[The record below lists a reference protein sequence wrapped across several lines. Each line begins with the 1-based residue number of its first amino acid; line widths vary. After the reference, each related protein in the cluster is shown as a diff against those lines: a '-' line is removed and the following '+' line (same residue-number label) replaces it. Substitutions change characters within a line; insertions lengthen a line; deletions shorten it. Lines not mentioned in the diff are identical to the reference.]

1 MNDNPTVADPAENYY
16 PEFIYSLPG
25 DPQPSFPLQLPLV
38 TSANGVISSSTKVF
52 TPIQQI
58 NKAPI
63 NRQQTPAR
71 LADNVATNQGFSDNE
86 MIETTRT
93 DPKKNLLRNPAQT
106 NLPRLIVDD
115 SVIRQTLQTPRTN
128 PINLDYHYEQIA
140 RYHQM
145 NYAQR
150 NGDLMNMAQPYES
163 GNLQPVRYVDD
174 EQPVDNDWKKEI
186 RVDDKGVVTIE
197 VRFQ

>member
-1 MNDNPTVADPAENYY
+1 MNDNPAENYY
-16 PEFIYSLPG
+16 PEFIPSRPG
-25 DPQPSFPLQLPLV
+25 DPRPSSPLQLPLV
-38 TSANGVISSSTKVF
+38 TPVGNGISSSTKVF
-52 TPIQQI
+52 TPLPQI
-58 NKAPI
+58 NELPI
-63 NRQQTPAR
+63 NEQPTSTR
-71 LADNVATNQGFSDNE
+71 LAVNVPTNQGLHDNE

-93 DPKKNLLRNPAQT
+93 DPRKNLLRNPAQT

-115 SVIRQTLQTPRTN
+115 SVIRQTLQTPRIN

-145 NYAQR
+145 NYAQT
-150 NGDLMNMAQPYES
+150 NGNLMNMVQPYEPS
-163 GNLQPVRYVDD
+163 NLQTVKYPDD
-174 EQPVDNDWKKEI
+174 EQPTDNYWKKEV

>member
-1 MNDNPTVADPAENYY
+1 MNDNPAENYY
-16 PEFIYSLPG
+16 PEFIHSRPG
-25 DPQPSFPLQLPLV
+25 DPQSSSPLQLPLV
-38 TSANGVISSSTKVF
+38 TPVHNGIASSTKVF
-52 TPIQQI
+52 TPLPQI
-58 NKAPI
+58 NELPI
-63 NRQQTPAR
+63 NEQPTSTR
-71 LADNVATNQGFSDNE
+71 LAVNVATNQGLHDNE

-93 DPKKNLLRNPAQT
+93 DPRKNLLRNPAQT

-115 SVIRQTLQTPRTN
+115 SVIRQTLQTPRIT

-145 NYAQR
+145 NYAQT
-150 NGDLMNMAQPYES
+150 NGNLMNMVQPYDP
-163 GNLQPVRYVDD
+163 GNLQTVKYADD
-174 EQPVDNDWKKEI
+174 EPPTDNYWKKEV